1 MGRPDFRLRR
11 GIEISSWPWMKLRMA
26 QAFGDQLRAEIDL
39 WNLEFPATAV
49 GSIEDDG
56 RQIAFRLREAPRPP
70 LVQWSALV
78 GQLVGSLRIAL
89 DSFMWQATHL
99 DGNEPKNPRRVY
111 FPLFDMGKQEAWH
124 RWRENI
130 GDLPAS
136 LEQRLYDLQGIAGS
150 ELGDDLRIIQRLNN
164 HDKHREA
171 LHLGLDA
178 ESLSLDGISLKLRD
192 YIDGIDSTF
201 SLHPFPSGDVRLE
214 AEAVVAAVVSE
225 RGFEEVDGVATIEI
239 APKINIAADDE
250 APNLQPAVTTL
261 ARLHGAA
268 CHTIDMLCASDE
280 SQIWQPFQEEEHD

>member
-11 GIEISSWPWMKLRMA
+11 GIEISPWPWMKLRMA
-26 QAFGDQLRAEIDL
+26 QAFGDQLRAELDL

-49 GSIEDDG
+49 GSIENDG
-56 RQIAFRLREAPRPP
+56 CRIAFRLCEAPRPP

-89 DSFMWQATHL
+89 DSFMWQAAHL
-99 DGNEPKNPRRVY
+99 DGNEPKNPRSVY
-111 FPLFDMGKQEAWH
+111 FPLFDKGKQKSWQ
-124 RWRENI
+124 RWLENI
-130 GDLPAS
+130 GNLPVP
-136 LEQRLYDLQGIAGS
+136 LEQRLYNLQGFVGS
-150 ELGDDLRIIQRLNN
+150 ELGDDLRTIQRLNN

-171 LHLGLDA
+171 LQLGLDA

-192 YIDGIDSTF
+192 YVDGIDSTL
-201 SLHPFPSGDVRLE
+201 SLHPFPIGDVRLE
-214 AEAVVAAVVSE
+214 AGAIVAAVVSE

-239 APKINIAADDE
+239 ALRIDIAADDE
-250 APNLQPAVTTL
+250 APNLQLAGMTL

-280 SQIWQPFQEEEHD
+280 SEIWQPFQEEEHD